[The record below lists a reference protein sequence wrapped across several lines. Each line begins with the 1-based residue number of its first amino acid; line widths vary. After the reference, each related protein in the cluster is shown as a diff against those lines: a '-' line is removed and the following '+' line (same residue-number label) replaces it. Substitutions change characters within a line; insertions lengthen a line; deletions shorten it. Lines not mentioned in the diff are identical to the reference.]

1 MGVAPGAHS
10 DDPSDACGKGG
21 SPRIVDAGAPDRSDI
36 ASGVVR
42 QDATEDHAMA
52 RTDASMAHRL
62 RKTRP
67 AEGGERAAAGADSN
81 VVVIP
86 VRLRQSQLRLLQ
98 IAAEGATKR
107 LGQQVSVSTVIAAL
121 ITKYRS
127 ELAAEV
133 EATPESD

>member
-1 MGVAPGAHS
+1 MAKTVAM
-10 DDPSDACGKGG
+10 
-21 SPRIVDAGAPDRSDI
+21 
-36 ASGVVR
+36 
-42 QDATEDHAMA
+42 MA
-52 RTDASMAHRL
+52 DRL
-62 RKTRP
+62 RKIAGTTHETRESK
-67 AEGGERAAAGADSN
+67 AERHPRRGESAAAAGEESN

-133 EATPESD
+133 DSTPDG

>member
-1 MGVAPGAHS
+1 MAKTVAM
-10 DDPSDACGKGG
+10 
-21 SPRIVDAGAPDRSDI
+21 
-36 ASGVVR
+36 
-42 QDATEDHAMA
+42 MA
-52 RTDASMAHRL
+52 DRL
-62 RKTRP
+62 RRIAGTTPESKSDHRP
-67 AEGGERAAAGADSN
+67 RKSESAVAVGEDSN

-121 ITKYRS
+121 ITKYRN

-133 EATPESD
+133 DSAAENG

>member
-1 MGVAPGAHS
+1 MAKTAAMMAKKLRRIAE
-10 DDPSDACGKGG
+10 PSDRQN
-21 SPRIVDAGAPDRSDI
+21 SEPRRPGRSTAATASADA
-36 ASGVVR
+36 
-42 QDATEDHAMA
+42 
-52 RTDASMAHRL
+52 
-62 RKTRP
+62 
-67 AEGGERAAAGADSN
+67 N

-98 IAAEGATKR
+98 VAAEGASKR

-133 EATPESD
+133 GSESN

>member
-1 MGVAPGAHS
+1 M
-10 DDPSDACGKGG
+10 
-21 SPRIVDAGAPDRSDI
+21 
-36 ASGVVR
+36 
-42 QDATEDHAMA
+42 MA
-52 RTDASMAHRL
+52 DRL
-62 RKTRP
+62 RRIAGTTHEPKS
-67 AEGGERAAAGADSN
+67 ERHPRRSEAAAAGEESN
-81 VVVIP
+81 IVVIP

-133 EATPESD
+133 DSTEENG

>member
-1 MGVAPGAHS
+1 MAKTVAM
-10 DDPSDACGKGG
+10 
-21 SPRIVDAGAPDRSDI
+21 
-36 ASGVVR
+36 
-42 QDATEDHAMA
+42 MA
-52 RTDASMAHRL
+52 DRL
-62 RKTRP
+62 RKIAGTTHESKSGRHP
-67 AEGGERAAAGADSN
+67 RRSESAAAAGEESN
-81 VVVIP
+81 IVVIP

-133 EATPESD
+133 DSTPDSD